1 MDEIVNFGCGEVM
14 AIKTPL
20 FRSGRQFLE
29 TRAKHLEPIDT
40 RGMNVD
46 TFQLCNDHDLIE
58 DRL

>member
-1 MDEIVNFGCGEVM
+1 VNFGCGEVM